1 MTPSRKIGLA
11 PGTLVHTGA
20 KKVDRQHIR
29 ITEYDSATYRDI
41 TDASLEDVGRA
52 PADASLIRWIRIT
65 GLHDVGLISAIGE
78 LIKVH
83 PLVLEDVVNTGQRT
97 KAEQYDDAIFV
108 VFRQYHESEI
118 GHAIISEQV
127 SFLLAGNTLVSFHES
142 DHGAF
147 DVIYE
152 RIQDPNSRFRNYGSD
167 YLAYALIDIA
177 VDQSMQIVEEHFD
190 ELEEIETRLFLKAD
204 SADYRRI
211 HRIRRNLIHVKKS
224 VSPLR
229 DVLNTLQRVDAPFI
243 SDHVRLYLRDVHDHV
258 TRVTENTED
267 MLAMGASLLDTY
279 MAQSSLRM
287 NEIIKVLTIMSTV
300 FIPLTFLVG
309 VYGMNFENMP
319 ELAWRWG
326 YAAVWGVMTVSVL
339 GMLYAFKRMKWF

>member
-11 PGTLVHTGA
+11 PGTLVHTGIR
-20 KKVDRQHIR
+20 KVDRHRIR
-29 ITEYDSATYRDI
+29 ITDYDNGSYRDR
-41 TDASLEDVGRA
+41 TDADLDDVLT
-52 PADASLIRWIRIT
+52 PPESASAIRWIRIT
-65 GLHDVGLISAIGE
+65 GLHDVDVIASIGE
-78 LIKVH
+78 RIHVH
-83 PLVLEDVVNTGQRT
+83 PLILEDVVNTGQRT
-97 KAEQYDDAIFV
+97 KAELYDESLFV
-108 VFRQYHESEI
+108 VFRHYHEADH
-118 GHAIISEQV
+118 GHSITSEQV
-127 SFLLAGNTLVSFHES
+127 SFILSGNTLVSFHES
-142 DHGAF
+142 DHPAF

-152 RIQDPNSRFRNYGSD
+152 RIQDPKGRFRSFGSD

-177 VDQSMQIVEEHFD
+177 VDQSMQIIEDHFT

-229 DVLNTLQRVDAPFI
+229 DVLNMLQQVDVAYISAP
-243 SDHVRLYLRDVHDHV
+243 VRPYLRDVHDHV
-258 TRVTENTED
+258 TRIAENTED
-267 MLAMGASLLDTY
+267 MLAMCSSLLDTY

-309 VYGMNFENMP
+309 VYGMNFEHMP

-326 YAAVWGVMTVSVL
+326 YGAVWGVMVVSVL
-339 GMLYAFKRMKWF
+339 GMLIFFKRMKWF

>member
-11 PGTLVHTGA
+11 PGTLVHTGT
-20 KKVDRQHIR
+20 KKVDRHRIR
-29 ITEYDSATYRDI
+29 ITEYDSTVYRDR
-41 TDASLEDVGRA
+41 TDADLKDVGT
-52 PADASLIRWIRIT
+52 PPVDAATIRWIRIT
-65 GLHDVGLISAIGE
+65 GLHDVDFIASIGE
-78 LIKVH
+78 LIRVH
-83 PLVLEDVVNTGQRT
+83 PLILEDVVNTGQRT
-97 KAEQYDDAIFV
+97 KAELYDDSIFV
-108 VFRQYHESEI
+108 VFRQYHESEL
-118 GHAIISEQV
+118 GHAITSEQV
-127 SFLLAGNTLVSFHES
+127 SFILSGTTLVSFHES
-142 DHGAF
+142 DHPAF

-152 RIQDPNSRFRNYGSD
+152 RIQDPKSRFRNYGSD

-177 VDQSMQIVEEHFD
+177 VDQSMQIVEDHFE

-229 DVLNTLQRVDAPFI
+229 DVLNMLQRVDAPLI

-267 MLAMGASLLDTY
+267 MLAMSSSLLDTY

-309 VYGMNFENMP
+309 VYGMNFEHMP

-326 YAAVWGVMTVSVL
+326 YGAVWAVMVLSVL
-339 GMLYAFKRMKWF
+339 GMLVFFKRMKWF

>member
-29 ITEYDSATYRDI
+29 ITEYDPSMYRDT
-41 TDASLEDVGRA
+41 TDAAVEDVVLA
-52 PADASLIRWIRIT
+52 PADSSLIRWIRIT
-65 GLHDVGLISAIGE
+65 GLHDVGMISAIGDRIR
-78 LIKVH
+78 LH

-97 KAEQYDDAIFV
+97 KAEQYDDSVFV
-108 VFRQYHESEI
+108 VFRQYHESEV
-118 GHAIISEQV
+118 GHAILSEQV
-127 SFLLAGNTLVSFHES
+127 SFILSGNTLVSFHES
-142 DHGAF
+142 DHGAL
-147 DVIYE
+147 DVIYD
-152 RIQDPNSRFRNYGSD
+152 RIQDPNSRFRSYGSD

-177 VDQSMQIVEEHFD
+177 VDESMQIVEEHFD
-190 ELEEIETRLFLKAD
+190 ELEQIETRLFLKAD

-258 TRVTENTED
+258 TRVAENTED
-267 MLAMGASLLDTY
+267 MLAMSASLLDTY

-309 VYGMNFENMP
+309 VYGMNFETMP
-319 ELAWRWG
+319 ELTWRWG
-326 YAAVWGVMTVSVL
+326 YAAVWGVMILSVL
-339 GMLYAFKRMKWF
+339 GMLAAFKKMKWF

>member
-20 KKVDRQHIR
+20 QKVDRHRIR
-29 ITEYDSATYRDI
+29 ITEYDGSTYREWLDVPLDGV
-41 TDASLEDVGRA
+41 DAPRA
-52 PADASLIRWIRIT
+52 QESAVRWIRVT
-65 GLHDVGLISAIGE
+65 GLHDVEAIAALGERIGL
-78 LIKVH
+78 H
-83 PLVLEDVVNTGQRT
+83 PLILEDVVNTGQRT
-97 KAEQYDDAIFV
+97 KAELYDASLFM

-118 GHAIISEQV
+118 GHAITSEQV
-127 SFLLAGNTLVSFHES
+127 SVVLSGNTLISFHES
-142 DHGAF
+142 DHPAF
-147 DVIYE
+147 EVIYE
-152 RIQDPNSRFRNYGSD
+152 RIQDPKSRFRTFGAD

-177 VDQSMQIVEEHFD
+177 VDQSMQIVEDHFE
-190 ELEEIETRLFLKAD
+190 ELEQIETRLFLKAD

-211 HRIRRNLIHVKKS
+211 HRIRRTMIHVKKS

-229 DVLNTLQRVDAPFI
+229 DVLNTLQRVDAPLI

-258 TRVTENTED
+258 SRVTENTED
-267 MLAMGASLLDTY
+267 MLAMSSSLLDTY

-309 VYGMNFENMP
+309 VYGMNFDHMP

-326 YAAVWGVMTVSVL
+326 YAAVWVVMVISVA
-339 GMLYAFKRMKWF
+339 GMLLAFKRMKWF